1 MISLPWYSFAL
12 GAAMMWGLAY
22 VLAEELIQ
30 KRGVPPSFLIFIEA
44 FVAIPLYIVLV
55 SVVGGFKEGIVAMFS
70 QKSTAIMLLLLG
82 FLVMLGNYFIV
93 QSVSSK
99 NATMTS
105 FIEISYPL
113 FTILFVWL
121 FLGKFDL
128 NLYTL
133 AGAILIMTGVGVM
146 ILKG

>member
-1 MISLPWYSFAL
+1 MIALPWYGFAV
-12 GAAMMWGLAY
+12 GAAIMWGLAY

-44 FVAIPLYIVLV
+44 FIAIPLYIILV
-55 SVVGGFKEGIVAMFS
+55 QITGGFKTGIIATFS
-70 QKSTAIMLLLLG
+70 QTSTTLMVFALG
-82 FLVMLGNYFIV
+82 FFVMLGNYFIV
-93 QSVSSK
+93 QSISEK

-113 FTILFVWL
+113 FTIIFVWL

-128 NLYTL
+128 NIY
-133 AGAILIMTGVGVM
+133 TGVGAFFIMCGVGIM